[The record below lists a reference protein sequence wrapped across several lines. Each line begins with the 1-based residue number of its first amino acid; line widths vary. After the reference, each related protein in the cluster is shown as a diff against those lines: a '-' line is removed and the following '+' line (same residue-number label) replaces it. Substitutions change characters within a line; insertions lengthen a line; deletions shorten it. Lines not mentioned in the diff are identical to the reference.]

1 MKKNKENLI
10 KWLVVG
16 LLVGFSIISN
26 LVSVFS
32 ENLTANALTEEEI
45 NQFQTRFGTEV
56 RIEVLKR
63 SLIWHKERI
72 NTIITYLEEKQRDTS
87 ALEAIYEEFD
97 KLIEDLSKIDVN
109 DFNQSLETY
118 LEVKKSMLMLTNQFR
133 VEAQK
138 LISTED
144 KAELGK
150 RLSEVKKPST
160 EDLKQKIRKHNAE
173 LIQKRNKFCMP
184 KPDALQEYINGNID
198 KKELI
203 ELCKNNSLK
212 MMQGN
217 PQKVEEIRKM
227 IMNAKEERIQ
237 QKMQIN
243 KNALEKLAK
252 TEQKINQRM
261 EKLEIRKMEL
271 IRERERLMQ
280 RINQNLNS
288 SKDTTKGNNSG
299 SNQNQG
305 SGRK

>member
-1 MKKNKENLI
+1 MTE
-10 KWLVVG
+10 
-16 LLVGFSIISN
+16 
-26 LVSVFS
+26 
-32 ENLTANALTEEEI
+32 NALTEEEI

-138 LISTED
+138 LIGTED

-150 RLSEVKKPST
+150 RLSQVKKPST

-173 LIQKRNKFCMP
+173 SVSYTHLTLPTKR
-184 KPDALQEYINGNID
+184 I
-198 KKELI
+198 
-203 ELCKNNSLK
+203 
-212 MMQGN
+212 
-217 PQKVEEIRKM
+217 V
-227 IMNAKEERIQ
+227 
-237 QKMQIN
+237 
-243 KNALEKLAK
+243 
-252 TEQKINQRM
+252 
-261 EKLEIRKMEL
+261 
-271 IRERERLMQ
+271 
-280 RINQNLNS
+280 
-288 SKDTTKGNNSG
+288 
-299 SNQNQG
+299 
-305 SGRK
+305 